1 MSPQP
6 KLWLMADLALAS
18 PENGLSL
25 TDTEMKNDPGTSNID
40 SQCIL
45 ELKDVTLR
53 FGGVVA
59 LKNVTM
65 DVRNN
70 EILALIGPNGA
81 GKSCIL
87 NCISGFTTP
96 QAGTILFKGQSLM
109 NQPSHRRSSSGIGRT
124 FQGVKL
130 LPDMSV
136 EDNILVGRHSLM
148 RTNIFQDFAYW
159 PYAARNRR
167 KHKQDIR
174 GILELLDLEQYT
186 DTPVSSLSY
195 GLRKKVDLGRA
206 LATEPQILL
215 MDEPMAGMNS
225 EEKHHM
231 AELIEKIHHSRNIP
245 ILIIEH
251 DIKIVMSLAHRIT
264 VLDWGQILATGQP
277 DEIKLNPKVI
287 AAYLG
292 VEEQEEE
299 IEVAA

>member
-6 KLWLMADLALAS
+6 KLWLMADLPLAS
-18 PENGLSL
+18 LENGLSL

-96 QAGTILFKGQSLM
+96 QAGTILFRGQSLM

-174 GILELLDLEQYT
+174 EILELLDLEQYT

-195 GLRKKVDLGRA
+195 GLRKKIDLGRA
-206 LATEPQILL
+206 LATEPQI
-215 MDEPMAGMNS
+215 S
-225 EEKHHM
+225 
-231 AELIEKIHHSRNIP
+231 HSPGCTTNHP
-245 ILIIEH
+245 
-251 DIKIVMSLAHRIT
+251 
-264 VLDWGQILATGQP
+264 
-277 DEIKLNPKVI
+277 
-287 AAYLG
+287 G
-292 VEEQEEE
+292 VEQGRCPGRSPRGSQGGQRFLGRRNLRHAGQ
-299 IEVAA
+299 VNYSAAKAGITGLTMTLAKEWGAHVHHGELRGVWPHKDPRC